1 MYIYIYVYI
10 YICINIC
17 VCVYIYVCICMY
29 IYIYIYVYR
38 FMPEIVTLRD
48 HKGSI
53 KGHLGGPGMPWPY
66 GLLCFLSLGFG
77 L

>member
-1 MYIYIYVYI
+1 MYIYIYMYKYMCMCI
-10 YICINIC
+10 YICM
-17 VCVYIYVCICMY
+17 YMYVH
-29 IYIYIYVYR
+29 IYIYVYR